1 MHILGQVQGYVYQV
15 TEWKVELQFSWSLE
29 KNKGSERDILVQ
41 ALGS

>member
-29 KNKGSERDILVQ
+29 KKGSERDILVQ